1 MKQTENKEMV
11 RPQCENHCPA
21 DQLRCP
27 RGQAHFGTAAQEPEE
42 QSLDD
47 AVILLMRKCG
57 HYLHH
62 HGADA
67 SGEALLSAL
76 SEAGKNE
83 LIALLEKCM
92 QNWQ

>member
-11 RPQCENHCPA
+11 CPQCENHCPV

-62 HGADA
+62 HSADA

-76 SEAGKNE
+76 SEAEKNE

>member
-1 MKQTENKEMV
+1 M
-11 RPQCENHCPA
+11 
-21 DQLRCP
+21 
-27 RGQAHFGTAAQEPEE
+27 
-42 QSLDD
+42 
-47 AVILLMRKCG
+47 ILLMRKCG

-76 SEAGKNE
+76 SEAEKNE